1 MSCKNLALDYFIFN
15 YYTRNVI
22 PFDKSWVRRISLKK
36 TLVPRMLGSSKIN
49 FRNIFFTYYLTS
61 RNYLTKNIVNLSYEL
76 NDKYKS
82 SQALVIA
89 HGLFASKENWRSL
102 AKRINDQTK
111 LKVYTVDL
119 RNHGDS
125 RPYMPNMTY
134 NDMANDLEN
143 FVNKIVIEK
152 DQVDHITLM
161 GHSMGGKT
169 VMTLALK
176 DMIGPLNVDQIIVAD
191 ISPSVSPSLIH
202 IKSYLEKMKSID
214 MESVGSS
221 LVQARKEID
230 KILCEIP
237 SLKKDVH
244 QRQFL
249 LTRLKEEDYKI
260 KWNFS
265 LNSIMNHYQDI
276 MNFPNFQNQY
286 HNPALFLGGE
296 QSEYITEKDL
306 PTIEKYF
313 TNYKFSIIPRA
324 GHVIHFD
331 NPTETL
337 NVIKNFVCF

>member
-1 MSCKNLALDYFIFN
+1 
-15 YYTRNVI
+15 
-22 PFDKSWVRRISLKK
+22 
-36 TLVPRMLGSSKIN
+36 MLGSSKIN
-49 FRNIFFTYYLTS
+49 FRNILFKYNLTS
-61 RNYLTKNIVNLSYEL
+61 RKYSTKQLVNLSYEL

-102 AKRINDQTK
+102 AKRINELTK

-134 NDMANDLEN
+134 TDMANDLEN
-143 FVNKIVIEK
+143 FVNEIVTKK

-169 VMTLALK
+169 VMSLALK
-176 DMIGPLNVDQIIVAD
+176 NIVGPLNVDQIIVAD
-191 ISPSVSPSLIH
+191 ISPSVSPSLIN
-202 IKSYLEKMKSID
+202 IKSYLEKMKTID
-214 MESVGSS
+214 MNLVGST
-221 LVQARKEID
+221 LTEARKEIE
-230 KILCEIP
+230 KILCELP
-237 SLKKDVH
+237 SLKKDVN
-244 QRQFL
+244 QRQFI
-249 LTRLKEEDYKI
+249 LTRLKEENGRI
-260 KWNFS
+260 KWNFN
-265 LNSIMNHYQDI
+265 LDSILTHYQDI
-276 MNFPNFQNQY
+276 MNFPEFENQY

-296 QSEYITEKDL
+296 RSEYITEKDI

-313 TNYKFSIIPRA
+313 TDFKFVQIPKA

-337 NVIKNFVCF
+337 KAIKNFICF